1 MSGLPESPYKGLV
14 AFEDSELD
22 ALLFFGREREVG
34 AVAANVLAS
43 RLTVLYGPSGVG
55 KSSLLGAGVVRR
67 LREQSGAPVVFHD
80 SWAEDPAARLIDSV
94 HAECGDLGA
103 TAGLVDTVAAA
114 AQRMVGGGVGK
125 PDPTSPESRAAGPPG
140 GELHLLLDQ
149 FEEYLLYHGLEG
161 PLSEALPELL
171 RRPGLRVNVLLALRD
186 DTLAELD
193 EFAGR
198 IPELFGNLLRLD
210 RLDREAG
217 RAAILGPL
225 IRYSELSGEQFT
237 AEDALVEAVLAEA
250 STEAGVE
257 APYLQLVLERLWE
270 RERENGAHELR
281 LDTLREIGGAR
292 AVVREHVQGALERLP
307 LAEQEAA
314 ARVVRQLVT
323 PSGRKLSH
331 EPADLAEYADVE
343 PVQLRKL
350 LETLGRE
357 RIVRGV
363 NGTHGSAIRYEI
375 FHDVLGP
382 SILAWQ
388 TEHQVRRLRM
398 LARRQR
404 RRFLTIIGATLVAL
418 AVVAAIA
425 AYALVQRSDA
435 RTQSRHAHGRELAAR
450 ALAEIP
456 VNPQVSVELALRAA
470 RLAPSQD
477 TADVLRSSLGAMR
490 ETGVLHLGGNIV
502 AAAFA
507 PLGDHLLVASSDG
520 RLGLYRSSGHQLTKL
535 PRQHRL
541 TTATWSPD
549 GSFFATGTEDGTA
562 ALWRVGRATPVRT
575 ISTGSPIVALSF
587 DRKTLLVASGTHV
600 RLVDVASGRTQTI
613 RFPSGILAASLD
625 PTGQVFAVANRA
637 GKDTRASL
645 VSASTGHVVSPL
657 REGGIRSFAFSPDG
671 RLLASGSRDSTAR
684 IWNART
690 GKLVHVLQHHGY
702 VLAERFS
709 PDGRLL
715 VTSSQDGA
723 GYVWDVASGQR
734 ELLLVDAGGGVE
746 AAAFSPDG
754 SELATAS
761 ADRLARIYYSQNG
774 RLLAPLAGHGGLVTS
789 VGFDPT
795 GRTIVTGST
804 DGTARLWDALPP
816 GTLRTIDTRKTPVRA
831 LFAGSKPVSIAG
843 SSVRILTTSGRLMNS
858 WRLGSPIVS
867 AATRPG
873 EVAFATQSGNAYV
886 MRGAHYTVPDGD
898 GVTAVALTNRGVVLA
913 GGGQN
918 VRAYAFGPS
927 LDPTGLVVHAGGRI
941 VGLTTGGGRFAIRLA
956 QQVKVYRDD
965 GALLTT
971 IDISAVRATLS
982 PDGSTLATTKGK
994 TAELWDAATGKL
1006 LHTLAGHRSLVTD
1019 AEFSPDGREL
1029 VTVSIDHD
1037 GRIWSVASGR
1047 LLHVLRGHFFPV
1059 RTGSYSPDGR
1069 WIVTASQFT
1078 AGLWSAGTGQLVF
1091 LLGRDTKPQTGAS
1104 FSPNGNWILTGSADG
1119 TARVYHCLI
1128 CQRLPGLE
1136 ATAAARLHALR

>member
-1 MSGLPESPYKGLV
+1 MSDVPESPYKGLA

-22 ALLFFGREREVG
+22 ALLFFGREREVA

-55 KSSLLGAGVVRR
+55 KSSLLGAGVARR

-114 AQRMVGGGVGK
+114 AQQ
-125 PDPTSPESRAAGPPG
+125 S

-161 PLSEALPELL
+161 PLSDALPELL

-193 EFAGR
+193 EFSGR
-198 IPELFGNLLRLD
+198 IPELYGNLLRLE
-210 RLDREAG
+210 RLDRDAG

-225 IRYSELSGEQFT
+225 ARYSELGGEQFT
-237 AEDALVEAVLAEA
+237 AEDALVEDVLDQAA
-250 STEAGVE
+250 TENGIE

-270 RERENGAHELR
+270 RERALDSRVLRLATFRELGGAH
-281 LDTLREIGGAR
+281 
-292 AVVREHVQGALERLP
+292 AVVREHVQGALDRLP

-331 EPADLAEYADVE
+331 EPADLAEYADLE
-343 PVQLRKL
+343 GDHLRRL
-350 LETLGRE
+350 LDTLARE

-363 NGTHGSAIRYEI
+363 NGAHGSPTRYEI

-388 TEHQVRRLRM
+388 TEHQLRRIRM
-398 LARRQR
+398 RARRQR
-404 RRFLTIIGATLVAL
+404 RRLQTVIGATLVAL

-456 VNPQVSVELALRAA
+456 VNPQVSLELALRAA
-470 RLAPSQD
+470 KLAPGQD
-477 TADVLRSSLGAMR
+477 TASVLRTSLGAMR
-490 ETGVLHLGGNIV
+490 ETGVLRLGGHIV
-502 AAAFA
+502 TAAFA
-507 PLGDHLLVASSDG
+507 PQGEHLLVASDDG
-520 RLGLYRSSGHQLTKL
+520 RLGLYNSSGHQLTRL

-541 TTATWSPD
+541 TTAAWSPD
-549 GSFFATGTEDGTA
+549 GSFFATGTEDGTV
-562 ALWRVGRATPVRT
+562 ALWRFGGATPVRT
-575 ISTGSPIVALSF
+575 ISTGSPVVALSF
-587 DRKTLLVASGTHV
+587 DRKTLLVASGTHI
-600 RLVDVASGRTQTI
+600 RLVDVTSGRTQTI
-613 RFPSGILAASLD
+613 RFRSGILAAALD
-625 PTGQVFAVANRA
+625 PTGQVFAVSNRLGKGSTSSLNSA
-637 GKDTRASL
+637 G
-645 VSASTGHVVSPL
+645 TGRVIARLP
-657 REGGIRSFAFSPDG
+657 EGGIRSFAFSPDG

-702 VLAERFS
+702 VLGENFS
-709 PDGRLL
+709 PDGRSL

-723 GYVWDVASGQR
+723 SYVWDVASGQR

-746 AAAFSPDG
+746 TAAFSPDG

-789 VGFDPT
+789 VAFDPS

-816 GTLRTIDTRKTPVRA
+816 GTLTTIETRKTPVEA
-831 LFAGSKPVSIAG
+831 LFAGSNPVSVAG
-843 SSVRILTTSGRLMNS
+843 STVRILTTSGRVVNS
-858 WRLGSPIVS
+858 WTVGSPIVS
-867 AATRPG
+867 AAARPG

-886 MRGAHYTVPDGD
+886 IREAHYTVPDGD
-898 GVTAVALTNRGVVLA
+898 GVKAIALTNRGVVLA
-913 GGGQN
+913 GGGQT
-918 VRAYAFGPS
+918 VRAYAFTAA

-941 VGLTTGGGRFAIRLA
+941 VGIATGGDRFVVRLA
-956 QQVKVYRDD
+956 QQIKVYGDD
-965 GALLTT
+965 GKPLST
-971 IDISAVRATLS
+971 IDTAADRATLS
-982 PDGSTLATTKGK
+982 PDGSTIATTKGK
-994 TAELWDAATGKL
+994 VAQLWDASTGKL
-1006 LHTLAGHRSLVTD
+1006 VHTLAGHRSLVTD
-1019 AEFSPDGREL
+1019 AEFSPDSHEL
-1029 VTVSIDHD
+1029 VTVSDDHD
-1037 GRIWSVASGR
+1037 GRIWSVRTGR
-1047 LLHVLRGHFFPV
+1047 LLRLLRGHFFPV

-1078 AGLWSAGTGQLVF
+1078 AGLWNTGTGQLAF
-1091 LLGRDTKPQTGAS
+1091 LLGRDTKPLTGAS
-1104 FSPNGNWILTGSADG
+1104 FSRNGNWILTGSSDG

-1128 CQRLPGLE
+1128 CQPLSGLE